1 MSELS
6 QGVKVRDTPG
16 RVDAA
21 VVSPCGC
28 LAALLTAWQKQRNQT
43 DVHDKENA
51 FCMKQTDDA
60 FIRDAK
66 VPGCCCQTST
76 GSHVDLPQQ

>member
-1 MSELS
+1 MMSELS

-28 LAALLTAWQKQRNQT
+28 LAALLTGRNRGI
-43 DVHDKENA
+43 
-51 FCMKQTDDA
+51 KQTSMTKKMLFA
-60 FIRDAK
+60 
-66 VPGCCCQTST
+66 
-76 GSHVDLPQQ
+76 